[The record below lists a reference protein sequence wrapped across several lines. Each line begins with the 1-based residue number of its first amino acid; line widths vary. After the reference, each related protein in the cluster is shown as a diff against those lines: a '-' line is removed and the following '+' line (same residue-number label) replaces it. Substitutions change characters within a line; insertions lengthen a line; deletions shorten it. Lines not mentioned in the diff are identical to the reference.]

1 MSDKKRKG
9 RLIVVSAPSGA
20 GKTTLC
26 QQVLERLSAITK
38 SISTTTRPPRL
49 GEKSGVDYF
58 FVTENE
64 FKKMISEKRFA
75 EWARVHDHFYGT
87 DKKFIEQKIEEGI
100 DVLLS
105 IDVQGGFQLKK
116 HYPEAIL
123 IFIHPPSLEELKRRL
138 LKRKLDSEPSI
149 EKRLREAQKELE
161 ASKRYECHVVNDEF
175 LKALS
180 ELMAL
185 IESVRY
191 R

>member
-1 MSDKKRKG
+1 MSNKKRKG

-123 IFIHPPSLEELKRRL
+123 IFIHPPSLEELKQRL
-138 LKRKLDSEPSI
+138 LKRQLDSESSI
-149 EKRLREAQKELE
+149 KKRLREAQKELE
-161 ASKRYECHVVNDEF
+161 ASKRYEYHVVNAEF